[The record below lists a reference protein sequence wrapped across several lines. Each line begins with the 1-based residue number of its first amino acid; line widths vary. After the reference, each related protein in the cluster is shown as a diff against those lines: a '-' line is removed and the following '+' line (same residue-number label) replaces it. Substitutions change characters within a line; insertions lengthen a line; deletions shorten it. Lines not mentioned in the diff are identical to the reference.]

1 MRAEWP
7 RWPLPPHVL
16 ECSPVRLALARRGC
30 VSGGR
35 AFKNRLLT
43 RALPAFASG
52 FQQPGAG
59 PCFLALP
66 RGGRAS
72 ASPRS
77 RVSGVPWPWVS
88 SGQAFPPRFVLVSC
102 SQVAVGNKLPTCGN
116 CQPRLSWCARGFDS
130 VRSRQMRSARAT
142 PRGSPSR
149 LWKTRWGGHLFSP
162 WGF

>member
-1 MRAEWP
+1 M
-7 RWPLPPHVL
+7 L

-102 SQVAVGNKLPTCGN
+102 SQGKNNILKEKINKCKCLEISIYQDKVTKSYYGIIYIVN
-116 CQPRLSWCARGFDS
+116 WNHVQQGRL
-130 VRSRQMRSARAT
+130 
-142 PRGSPSR
+142 
-149 LWKTRWGGHLFSP
+149 
-162 WGF
+162 